1 MDNQPMPL
9 SDNEIPD
16 VIIIA
21 DQDGEGLKPLSD
33 ITCLPLLTIGG
44 KKIIEHVIESV
55 AALNPAKVTVI
66 AAPFV
71 AELKQFVGEGTR
83 WGIQLEVITRSG
95 FADGDELIRRVWA
108 NSGKPVLVLDC
119 AKIRDFSVSDFYRQT
134 LAYDAAKTVAHC
146 ESGHTGLYALKP
158 FTLISEPGVT
168 EHQAAERHV
177 AEDMQASDVQPI
189 THSHPLGDVKVLD
202 VTTLQGYHAA
212 NMVLVAGGCQHLTFR
227 GRQRALGL
235 ITGQYTSV
243 SPRSIKYGSVVAG
256 QHSQVNSRASL
267 SGTVVISDRV
277 VVDRHTSITDSV
289 ILDNT
294 YVGEYLNI
302 RNSIVWKNLLIRV
315 DSNIVLELS
324 DNFLLADLGHSFYDV
339 HLGGLVHSLGGLA
352 LLLASLPLWPVAVV
366 LSLKRTRGKP
376 CTSVVLQ
383 GNARQ
388 TGTDAKSPFRA
399 YQFVTGVPVLDN
411 LPRLLSVVT
420 GRIRL
425 VGVSLYQPAE
435 LVGRDERWQR
445 VCDTVPSGLL
455 GPTQLV
461 LGADAAL
468 EERLISDTV
477 FSSTR
482 DWKRSLQVLVDAT
495 KALFCARAWQSRA
508 ANTAPSVSDSM
519 NSDGNIAKAH

>member
-1 MDNQPMPL
+1 MDNLPMPL

-16 VIIIA
+16 VLIIA
-21 DQDGEGLKPLSD
+21 DQDGDGLKPLSD
-33 ITCLPLLTIGG
+33 ITCLPLLTVGG

-55 AALNPAKVTVI
+55 ASLNPAKVTVI

-71 AELKQFVGEGTR
+71 AELKQFLGEGTR
-83 WGIQLEVITRSG
+83 WGVQLEVITRSG
-95 FADGDELIRRVWA
+95 FTDAGELIQKVWA
-108 NSGKPVLVLDC
+108 QSGKPMLVLDC
-119 AKIRDFSVSDFYRQT
+119 ATLRDFSVSDFYRQT
-134 LAYDAAKTVAHC
+134 LEYDAVKTVARC
-146 ESGHTGLYALKP
+146 DAGDTGVYALKP
-158 FTLISEPGVT
+158 LSLMRDSQDT
-168 EHQAAERHV
+168 EHQVPQFCADQ
-177 AEDMQASDVQPI
+177 DMQASDVRHI
-189 THSHPLGDVKVLD
+189 AHTLILGGVDVFD
-202 VTTLQGYHAA
+202 VTTLPGYHAA
-212 NMVLVAGGCQHLTFR
+212 NMTLVAGGCQQLTFR

-302 RNSIVWKNLLIRV
+302 RNAIVWKNLLIRV
-315 DSNIVLELS
+315 DSNTVLELS

-339 HLGGLVHSLGGLA
+339 HLGGLVHSMGGLA
-352 LLLASLPLWPVAVV
+352 LLLASLPLWPIAVV
-366 LSLKRTRGKP
+366 LSLKRSSGKP
-376 CTSVVLQ
+376 YTSVILQ

-388 TGTDAKSPFRA
+388 TGTDAKTPFKA

-411 LPRLLSVVT
+411 LPRLISVVT

-425 VGVSLYQPAE
+425 VGVSLYKPVE
-435 LVGRDERWQR
+435 LVARDERWQK

-482 DWKRSLQVLVDAT
+482 DWKRSLHVLVDAT
-495 KALFCARAWQSRA
+495 KAFFSSRAWQSVPRNKNQA
-508 ANTAPSVSDSM
+508 GATQ
-519 NSDGNIAKAH
+519 